1 MIEKDKMIKFNG
13 RDIKAVVFDLDGTL
27 YELSFKVKL
36 MFFLKNFK
44 KWSLF
49 KAHREV
55 QSEFRGRDFADGKD
69 FYDAYLGEISKRTGK
84 DVVSVE
90 DWYFNMF
97 EDSFSD
103 ILRDYAPK
111 REHLFNLFGHLQT
124 NDVRMAIFT
133 DYGFIEKRLDALNVD
148 LQNFEMLVSSELEGV
163 LKPSARPLKKILK
176 TMNISAENVLLVGD
190 NYNTD
195 GKSAEK
201 AGVNFCVISKENEEY
216 HCDWDVFLKKIG
228 LNI

>member
-1 MIEKDKMIKFNG
+1 MIKFNG
-13 RDIKAVVFDLDGTL
+13 NDIKAVVFDLDGTL

-55 QSEFRGRDFADGKD
+55 QEDLRGRDLANGKD
-69 FYDAYLGEISKRTGK
+69 FYDVYLGEISKRSGK

-90 DWYFNMF
+90 DWYFNRF
-97 EDSFSD
+97 EDTFSD

-111 REHLFNLFGHLQT
+111 RENLLNLFDHLQA
-124 NDVRMAIFT
+124 NDVRAAIFT
-133 DYGFIEKRLDALNVD
+133 DYGFIEKRLDALNID

-163 LKPSARPLKKILK
+163 LKPSARPLQKISK
-176 TMNISAENVLLVGD
+176 TMNIPAQNILMVGD

-201 AGVNFCVISKENEEY
+201 AGMNFCIISGDKEEY
-216 HCDWDVFLKKIG
+216 HCSWDVFLKKIG

>member
-1 MIEKDKMIKFNG
+1 MIKFNG
-13 RDIKAVVFDLDGTL
+13 SDIKLVVFDLDGTL

-55 QSEFRGRDFADGKD
+55 QEEFRGRDFANGKD

-84 DVVSVE
+84 DAVSVE
-90 DWYFNMF
+90 DWYFNRF

-103 ILRDYAPK
+103 ILRDYAHK
-111 REHLFNLFGHLQT
+111 RENVFNLFDHLQT
-124 NDVRMAIFT
+124 NGVRTAIFT
-133 DYGFIEKRLDALNVD
+133 DYGFIEKRLDALNID
-148 LQNFEMLVSSELEGV
+148 LQNFEMLVSSELEGA

-176 TMNISAENVLLVGD
+176 TMDISAKNVLMVGD
-190 NYNTD
+190 NYNAD

-201 AGVNFCVISKENEEY
+201 AGVNFCIISKNKEKH
-216 HCDWDVFLKKIG
+216 HCSWDDFLKKIG

>member
-1 MIEKDKMIKFNG
+1 MTGKEKMIRFNG
-13 RDIKAVVFDLDGTL
+13 NDIKAVVFDLDGTL

-55 QSEFRGRDFADGKD
+55 QSEFRGRDFANGKD
-69 FYDAYLGEISKRTGK
+69 FYDAYLGAISKRTGK

-90 DWYFNMF
+90 DWYFNRF
-97 EDSFSD
+97 EDTFSD
-103 ILRDYAPK
+103 ILRDHGKK
-111 REHLFNLFGHLQT
+111 RENIFQLFGHLQT
-124 NDVRMAIFT
+124 NDVRTAIFT
-133 DYGFIEKRLDALNVD
+133 DYGFIEKRLDALNID

-163 LKPSARPLKKILK
+163 LKPSARPLEKILK
-176 TMNISAENVLLVGD
+176 TMDISAKNVLMVGD
-190 NYNTD
+190 NYNAD

-201 AGVNFCVISKENEEY
+201 AGMNFCIISDEKEKY
-216 HCDWDVFLKKIG
+216 HCKWDVFLTKTGLKI
-228 LNI
+228 